1 MLFRSYP
8 TNSILHPVH
17 EDVEGMRVADLINPD
32 LHIWRTDKIMAN
44 FHREEAKAICQIPL
58 SHRDVNVTI
67 IWLYNSK
74 ESSAS
79 S

>member
-1 MLFRSYP
+1 M
-8 TNSILHPVH
+8 
-17 EDVEGMRVADLINPD
+17 ADLINLD